1 MLPFPRVVF
10 AAPSRKATSP
20 SRERVKTATKS
31 SAAQEIN
38 RPLRTGTGAF
48 AAFDYPLAFKR
59 KEVADFCKIQLRL
72 NRVSWSLGAGE
83 GARGEEEWRVDLHS
97 EAKTHTKGK
106 NKETWPIGGD
116 KTSTLP

>member
-10 AAPSRKATSP
+10 AAPSRKATSQ
-20 SRERVKTATKS
+20 SRERVKTARKS

-59 KEVADFCKIQLRL
+59 KESRRL
-72 NRVSWSLGAGE
+72 LQNFAAAEQSEMEPGSWRGSSGVRGGVE
-83 GARGEEEWRVDLHS
+83 G
-97 EAKTHTKGK
+97 
-106 NKETWPIGGD
+106 
-116 KTSTLP
+116 